1 MGRAQSDRKD
11 NDTLKAAGIDTKAL
25 GGKRLRVRGCI
36 EWRNGPMI
44 HVTHVEQIEILPDA
58 GAATPQTPETQPP
71 GAIALSSKM
80 LRPGTSRA

>member
-1 MGRAQSDRKD
+1 
-11 NDTLKAAGIDTKAL
+11 
-25 GGKRLRVRGCI
+25 
-36 EWRNGPMI
+36 MI